1 MSTRKESDARSSPG
15 GILIANRGE
24 IAIRI
29 ARAAAD
35 SGIRSVAIFS
45 KDDKASLHKN
55 ISDEAV
61 LIPGTGPL
69 AYLDID
75 AIISAA
81 KESGCDAIHPGYGF
95 LSERADFALRCRE
108 ANVLFIGPKPEHL
121 ELFGDKVAARKA
133 AIDAGVPVL
142 AGSDRSVTID
152 EARVFFNATNGP
164 IILKA
169 VMGGG
174 GRGTRVVY
182 DESELEDAFTRC
194 QSEAQAAFGDNQI
207 YVEEFLRR
215 AKHIEIQIIGDL
227 MGAITHLGD
236 RECSV
241 QRRNQ
246 KIVEVAPAP
255 GLSASLRDK
264 MTDAAM
270 AFARQHHYLSL
281 GTFEFLVD
289 VDSPDERF
297 VFIEANARLQVEH
310 TVTEEITGF
319 DLVRGQMQIAMGSS
333 LADVGLGEPLAT
345 LNKGY
350 SIQARVNLETINS
363 DGTILPGSGVLTGYE
378 APNGPGVRTDGYG
391 YVGYEVNT
399 AFDSLIAKVIVH
411 EKSAQFRDAVRKSIR
426 AISEFRL
433 EGIRTNLSFIKN
445 IISHPDF
452 AQGKIHTR
460 WIDEKIEALT
470 SEWEGPDRFV
480 SNITQAKNAGAG
492 LPADSNGN
500 DPLALFSHRSSPTSM
515 EGMKSP
521 VDVASL
527 HEGLVAIT
535 SPIQGTIIDL
545 NCDVGQKV
553 RSGELVLVL
562 DAMKMEHEIRATCDG
577 IVRHIDLT
585 VGSIVSENQS
595 ILYLEE
601 AQFDKLDKAPEVQ
614 MDVNHIRPDLQES
627 FDRHAYTLDE
637 NRQEA
642 VAKRRSRGGR
652 MPRENIRELMDEGSF
667 KEYWPL
673 VVARQHQ
680 RHDSESLRKRSP
692 ADGVIGGT
700 GTINASLFGEKA
712 SSAMLV
718 HYDYTVLAGT
728 QGGRG
733 HYKQDRLFEL
743 ALRFRLPLVLFS
755 EGGGG
760 RPGDDSLGP
769 AVSFD
774 VQTFT
779 QFAKLSGA
787 VPLIGVN
794 HGRCFAGNTVL
805 LACCD
810 VIIATEN
817 STIGM
822 GGPAMIEGG
831 GLGVYSPEEVGPMST
846 QVPNGV
852 VDILVKD
859 EQEAVAVAKKYLSYF
874 QGEIEQWECADQI
887 SLRHVVPENRVRL
900 YDMREIIKTIADI
913 DSVLEIRKSFGAGMI
928 TAFIRIEGKP
938 MGVIANNP
946 HHLSGAIDSAGADK
960 GARFMKLCDAFD
972 IPILSLMDCPGL
984 MVGPQVEATGLV
996 RHSARMFNAG
1006 ANITTPLFGV
1016 VVRKA
1021 YGLGIQA
1028 MCGGSS
1034 LMGLLTIAWP
1044 TAEFAAMNIEGS
1056 VKLGFRKELEAIE
1069 SAEARQQ
1076 LFKEKVE
1083 EQYELAKAVNAA
1095 SGGGIDDVIDPSETR
1110 SWIAEGLKRLPPRP
1124 PRVEKKHAYIDTW

>member
-1 MSTRKESDARSSPG
+1 MGTVIDSESNASLG

-24 IAIRI
+24 IAVRI

-35 SGIRSVAIFS
+35 SGIRSVSIYS
-45 KDDKASLHKN
+45 SDDRTSLHTS
-55 ISDEAV
+55 IADEAI
-61 LIPGTGPL
+61 LIPGAGPR

-75 AIISAA
+75 EIIHAA
-81 KESGCDAIHPGYGF
+81 KESSCNAIHPGYGF

-108 ANVLFIGPKPEHL
+108 ANILFIGPKPEHL

-152 EARVFFNATNGP
+152 EARVFFNATSGP

-194 QSEAQAAFGDNQI
+194 QSEAQAAFGNDQV
-207 YVEEFLRR
+207 YVEEFLSR
-215 AKHIEIQIIGDL
+215 ARHIEIQIIGDL
-227 MGAITHLGD
+227 MGDISHLGD

-255 GLSASLRDK
+255 GLSASLREK
-264 MTDAAM
+264 ITDAALT
-270 AFARQHHYLSL
+270 FARKHHYLSL
-281 GTFEFLVD
+281 GTFEFLID
-289 VDSPDERF
+289 VNSPDERF

-310 TVTEEITGF
+310 TVTEEIAGF
-319 DLVRGQMQIAMGSS
+319 DLVRGQIQIAMGSS
-333 LADVGLGEPLAT
+333 LAEVGLREPHAT
-345 LNKGY
+345 LNNGF

-411 EKSAQFRDAVRKSIR
+411 EKSAQFTDAARKSIR
-426 AISEFRL
+426 AVSEFRL

-452 AQGKIHTR
+452 VQGKTHTR
-460 WIDEKIEALT
+460 WIDENIEALT

-480 SNITQAKNAGAG
+480 SNFMQEKNTGAG

-500 DPLALFSHRSSPTSM
+500 DPLALFSHRSSPTPM
-515 EGMKSP
+515 EGMKSS
-521 VDVASL
+521 VDVASV
-527 HEGLVAIT
+527 HEGLVAVT

-553 RSGELVLVL
+553 RSGELVFVL

-577 IVRHIDLT
+577 IVRQIDLT
-585 VGSIVSENQS
+585 VGSIVTENQS

-601 AQFDKLDKAPEVQ
+601 AQFDKLDKAPEAQ

-637 NRQEA
+637 SRQEA

-700 GTINASLFGEKA
+700 GTINASLFGENA

-874 QGEIEQWECADQI
+874 QGEIEHWECADQI

-913 DSVLEIRKSFGAGMI
+913 DSVLEIRKSFGAGII

-996 RHSARMFNAG
+996 RHSARMFNVG

-1069 SAEARQQ
+1069 AAEARQQ
-1076 LFKEKVE
+1076 LFREKVE

-1124 PRVEKKHAYIDTW
+1124 LRVEKKHAYIDTW